1 MVSDKKTINVPKNAK
16 IKVYWDDT
24 PENYSREAKNRIQ
37 KYFAKK
43 YGIDK
48 NNVQVEYRPV
58 RVGKNGKLI
67 QIDGASIENIMDT
80 AYQRELFKE
89 WLTRNNKNVNIDRLY
104 SLDDKVNA
112 ELNNDDDETNHKRWS
127 IRWITLNNFLS
138 FGDNNFFP
146 TSHFRGL
153 TVVNSIPE
161 NQGGKTTLTVDS
173 IKYLL
178 FGKTTKTDKNE
189 EVFNLHS

>member
-1 MVSDKKTINVPKNAK
+1 MVSEKITVNIPKNAR

-24 PENYSREAKNRIQ
+24 PENYSREAKNRVQ

-43 YGIDK
+43 YGVDK

-58 RVGKNGKLI
+58 KVGKNGKLI

-89 WLTRNNKNVNIDRLY
+89 WLTRNNKNVDIDRLY
-104 SLDDKVNA
+104 ALDDKVNA
-112 ELNNDDDETNHKRWS
+112 ELSLDEDESNHKRWS
-127 IRWITLNNFLS
+127 IKWLTINNFLS
-138 FGDNNFFP
+138 FGENNFFP
-146 TSHFRGL
+146 TSQFKGL

-161 NQGGKTTLTVDS
+161 NQGGKCIRSNTELTIS
-173 IKYLL
+173 YN
-178 FGKTTKTDKNE
+178 TDEIVKKLGFLPDE
-189 EVFNLHS
+189 LK

>member
-1 MVSDKKTINVPKNAK
+1 MVSEKVTVNIPKNAR

-24 PENYSREAKNRIQ
+24 PENYSREAKNRVQ

-43 YGIDK
+43 YGVDK

-58 RVGKNGKLI
+58 KTGKNGKLI

-89 WLTRNNKNVNIDRLY
+89 WLTRNNKNVDIDRLY
-104 SLDDKVNA
+104 ALDDKVNA
-112 ELNNDDDETNHKRWS
+112 ELSLDEDESNHKRWS
-127 IRWITLNNFLS
+127 IKWLTINNFLS
-138 FGDNNFFP
+138 FGENNFFP
-146 TSHFRGL
+146 TSQFKGL

-161 NQGGKTTLTVDS
+161 NQGGKCIRSNTELTIS
-173 IKYLL
+173 YN
-178 FGKTTKTDKNE
+178 TDEIVKKLGFLPDE
-189 EVFNLHS
+189 LK